1 MTRVRGPRRSISS
14 APPAAATVPPAIA
27 RWLRTARPPRP
38 SVRTM
43 PPAKMRSALTRSLK
57 YGNGR
62 LEAFRR
68 RAVLLGREPVDQH
81 SVAGRALAV
90 EWIRLGAGERNDRA
104 GICAIPPISTSKPA
118 PADAV
123 DQTDAVRSRGLVRA
137 VGPLRVEPPVLDGG
151 GDVADHEPVD
161 PEVDCPESRGIA
173 AAGGGRR
180 DHHHDDGGSTLDRTH
195 TP

>member
-43 PPAKMRSALTRSLK
+43 PPAKMRSALTRRLK
-57 YGNGR
+57 EGNGR
-62 LEAFRR
+62 IEALRR
-68 RAVLLGREPVDQH
+68 RAVLRGREPVDQH
-81 SVAGRALAV
+81 SVGGRALAV

-123 DQTDAVRSRGLVRA
+123 DQTDAVRSRGLVRGI
-137 VGPLRVEPPVLDGG
+137 GPVRAEPPVLDVWNH
-151 GDVADHEPVD
+151 VADDQPID
-161 PEVDCPESRGIA
+161 SDIDRPESRGIA
-173 AAGGGRR
+173 APGGLRFDHDPHAVGAPLHRR
-180 DHHHDDGGSTLDRTH
+180 
-195 TP
+195 